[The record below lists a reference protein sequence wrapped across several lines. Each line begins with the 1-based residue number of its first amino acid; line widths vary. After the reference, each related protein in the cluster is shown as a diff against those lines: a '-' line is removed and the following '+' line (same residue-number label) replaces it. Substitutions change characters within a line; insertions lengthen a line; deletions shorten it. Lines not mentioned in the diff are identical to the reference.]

1 MKKMSE
7 VINEMS
13 AFHNRRN
20 DALRDEIAM
29 NEKADRERIITG
41 AGLKPG
47 GKSEDMFNTAHG
59 LLDIILRSSK
69 PYGAFIFTLSK
80 IFEGVSQNKSANATK
95 VIETLSE
102 VFDSKELDNIIASDE
117 KCREVKRQLEE
128 LLTSDTSE
136 TYLDE
141 IKTFR
146 DEVDDI
152 TRKYKKISKL
162 DFVMNRYCDKRNP
175 DKVVSEIKDLID
187 RVKESDYTYP
197 PLRD

>member
-146 DEVDDI
+146 DEVDKI
-152 TRKYKKISKL
+152 TRKYKNISKL
-162 DFVMNRYCDKRNP
+162 DFVMDRYCDKRNP

>member
-7 VINEMS
+7 FITEMS

-29 NEKADRERIITG
+29 NEKADRERIIKG

-128 LLTSDTSE
+128 LLTSDTSQS
-136 TYLDE
+136 YLDE

-152 TRKYKKISKL
+152 TRKYKKIGKL
-162 DFVMNRYCDKRNP
+162 DFVMNRYCDKKNP
-175 DKVVSEIKDLID
+175 DDVVSEIKDLID

>member
-7 VINEMS
+7 FITEMS

-29 NEKADRERIITG
+29 NEKADRERIIKG

-152 TRKYKKISKL
+152 TRKYKKIGKL
-162 DFVMNRYCDKRNP
+162 DFVMDRYCDKRNP
-175 DKVVSEIKDLID
+175 DDVVSEIRDLID
-187 RVKESDYTYP
+187 RVKQSDYTYP

>member
-47 GKSEDMFNTAHG
+47 GKSVDMFNTAHG

-146 DEVDDI
+146 DEVDKI
-152 TRKYKKISKL
+152 TRKYKNISKL

>member
-7 VINEMS
+7 FITEMS

-29 NEKADRERIITG
+29 NEKADRERIIKG

-59 LLDIILRSSK
+59 LLDIILRSTK

-128 LLTSDTSE
+128 LLTSDTSQS
-136 TYLDE
+136 YLDE

-152 TRKYKKISKL
+152 TRKYKKIGKL

-175 DKVVSEIKDLID
+175 DDVVSEIKDLID

>member
-1 MKKMSE
+1 MSE
-7 VINEMS
+7 FITEMS

-29 NEKADRERIITG
+29 NDKADRERIITG

-47 GKSEDMFNTAHG
+47 GKSEDIFNTAHG
-59 LLDIILRSSK
+59 LLDIILRSTK

-95 VIETLSE
+95 VIKTLSE

-117 KCREVKRQLEE
+117 KCREAKRQLEE

-187 RVKESDYTYP
+187 RVEESDYTYP

>member
-7 VINEMS
+7 FIIEMS

-29 NEKADRERIITG
+29 NEKADRERIIKG

-47 GKSEDMFNTAHG
+47 GKSDDMFNTAHG

-128 LLTSDTSE
+128 LLTSDTSQS
-136 TYLDE
+136 YLDE

-152 TRKYKKISKL
+152 TRKYKKIGKL

-175 DKVVSEIKDLID
+175 DDVVSEIKDLID

>member
-7 VINEMS
+7 FITEMS
-13 AFHNRRN
+13 AFRNRRN

-47 GKSEDMFNTAHG
+47 GKNDAMFHTAHG

-146 DEVDDI
+146 DEVDKI
-152 TRKYKKISKL
+152 TRKYKNISKL

-175 DKVVSEIKDLID
+175 DKVVSEIKELID

>member
-59 LLDIILRSSK
+59 LLDIILRSTK

-152 TRKYKKISKL
+152 KRKYKKIGKL

>member
-7 VINEMS
+7 IITEMS

-41 AGLKPG
+41 AGLTPG
-47 GKSEDMFNTAHG
+47 KKSEDMFNTAHG

-80 IFEGVSQNKSANATK
+80 IYEGLSKNGSANSIKIAD
-95 VIETLSE
+95 TLSE
-102 VFDSKELDNIIASDE
+102 VFDSKELDNIVASDE

-128 LLTSDTSE
+128 LLMSDNSQ

-141 IKTFR
+141 INKLR
-146 DEVDDI
+146 DEI
-152 TRKYKKISKL
+152 SRTKRKYKDIGIL
-162 DFVMNRYCDKRNP
+162 DFVMKAYCDNEHP
-175 DKVVSEIKDLID
+175 DNVVSEIKAILDKAE
-187 RVKESDYTYP
+187 RSGYKKP
-197 PLRD
+197 ALRD

>member
-7 VINEMS
+7 FITEMS

-29 NEKADRERIITG
+29 NEKADRERIIKG

-59 LLDIILRSSK
+59 LLDIILRSTK

-152 TRKYKKISKL
+152 TRKYKKIGKL

-175 DKVVSEIKDLID
+175 DDVVSEIKDLID

>member
-59 LLDIILRSSK
+59 LLDIILRSTK

-146 DEVDDI
+146 DEVDKI
-152 TRKYKKISKL
+152 TRKYKKIGKL

>member
-7 VINEMS
+7 FITEMS

-29 NEKADRERIITG
+29 NEKADRERIIKG

-47 GKSEDMFNTAHG
+47 GKSEEMFNTAHG

-95 VIETLSE
+95 VIEILSE

-152 TRKYKKISKL
+152 KRKYKKIGKL
-162 DFVMNRYCDKRNP
+162 DFVINRYCDKRNP

>member
-7 VINEMS
+7 FITEMS

-47 GKSEDMFNTAHG
+47 GKNDAMFQTAHG

-69 PYGAFIFTLSK
+69 PYGAFIFVLSK
-80 IFEGVSQNKSANATK
+80 IYEGVSKGKSANATK

-117 KCREVKRQLEE
+117 KCREVKRQLED

-141 IKTFR
+141 IKPFR
-146 DEVDDI
+146 DEVDNI
-152 TRKYKKISKL
+152 TRKYKDISKL
-162 DFVMNRYCDKRNP
+162 DFVMKEYCDKKNP
-175 DKVVSEIKDLID
+175 DNVVSEIKDLID
-187 RVKESDYTYP
+187 RVKQPDYLYP
-197 PLRD
+197 PLRR

>member
-59 LLDIILRSSK
+59 LLDIILRSTK

-146 DEVDDI
+146 DEVDKI
-152 TRKYKKISKL
+152 TRKYKKIGKL
-162 DFVMNRYCDKRNP
+162 DFVMNRYCDKKNP

>member
-7 VINEMS
+7 FITEMS

-29 NEKADRERIITG
+29 NEKADRERIIKG

-47 GKSEDMFNTAHG
+47 GKSEEMFNTAHG
-59 LLDIILRSSK
+59 LLDIILRSTK

-128 LLTSDTSE
+128 LLTSDTSQS
-136 TYLDE
+136 YLDE

-152 TRKYKKISKL
+152 TRKYKKIGKL

>member
-1 MKKMSE
+1 MSE

-29 NEKADRERIITG
+29 NEKADRDRIITG

-59 LLDIILRSSK
+59 LLDIILRSTK

-146 DEVDDI
+146 DEVDKI
-152 TRKYKKISKL
+152 TRKYKNISKL

>member
-29 NEKADRERIITG
+29 NEKADRDRIITG

-146 DEVDDI
+146 DEVDKI
-152 TRKYKKISKL
+152 TRKYKNISKL
-162 DFVMNRYCDKRNP
+162 DFVMDRYCDKRNP

>member
-146 DEVDDI
+146 DEVDKI
-152 TRKYKKISKL
+152 TRKYKNISKL